1 MLNQIVFWT
10 KNTIEL
16 EMIERKSNK
25 VVIWVINKYNNLLPS
40 LVTIIMC

>member
-1 MLNQIVFWT
+1 MLNQMVYWT

-25 VVIWVINKYNNLLPS
+25 VVIW
-40 LVTIIMC
+40 